1 MRIVGSFCFLFVV
14 LISVSGQSA
23 RAKRYSESRATTQK
37 TATNPSA
44 ESSPGDENV
53 IKVETDLVIVPFR
66 VTNKRGLAITDIAQ
80 HEVRVFESGEER
92 EIAFFANIDQP
103 FTVALVLDVSYSTVF
118 KLKAIQDAAK
128 KFVSHLRA
136 DDRVM
141 VVTFSERPMVMC
153 EPTGDRRVLDIA
165 IYDAGHGAERKAVGH
180 IGPKGRSAADG
191 RC

>member
-66 VTNKRGLAITDIAQ
+66 VTNKRGLAITDGCEPPIITSAGNFCRM
-80 HEVRVFESGEER
+80 VDDTRNAGVPL
-92 EIAFFANIDQP
+92 D
-103 FTVALVLDVSYSTVF
+103 VAL
-118 KLKAIQDAAK
+118 
-128 KFVSHLRA
+128 R
-136 DDRVM
+136 
-141 VVTFSERPMVMC
+141 
-153 EPTGDRRVLDIA
+153 
-165 IYDAGHGAERKAVGH
+165 
-180 IGPKGRSAADG
+180 
-191 RC
+191 